1 MKFVIEVINPED
13 YPDSLISQFDAQG
26 YVETNTMGKMS
37 FYFAISDD
45 GLSTT
50 PVLMQCP
57 MFDSIPRGSLIRI
70 EELPSD

>member
-1 MKFVIEVINPED
+1 MKFVIEVIEPED
-13 YPDSLISQFDAQG
+13 YPESLTSQIDTHG

-37 FYFAISDD
+37 FYFAISED
-45 GLSTT
+45 GLTTT

-70 EELPSD
+70 KEQLSD